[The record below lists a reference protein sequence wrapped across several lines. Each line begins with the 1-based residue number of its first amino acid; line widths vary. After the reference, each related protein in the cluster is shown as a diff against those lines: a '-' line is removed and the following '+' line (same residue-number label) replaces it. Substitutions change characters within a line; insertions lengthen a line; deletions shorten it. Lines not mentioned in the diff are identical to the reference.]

1 MSFVGRLEHF
11 PLTDLLQFLA
21 GSQKTGTLTLTL
33 RFDQGLIVLRE
44 GRIIYAAST
53 SSRQTLG
60 SVLVSRGL
68 IREEQLAQALE
79 KLLDASREQRLGN
92 ILVESG
98 IIDGDTLMR
107 VLRDQIRSVMVEFM
121 KWKNAYFRFE
131 PLQIPDHGEVEVDA
145 KDFLLEQGLAAEQVL
160 FDLMDSAGDSLDETV
175 DLLNGEKQEE
185 DRPVASLW
193 TIMSEIQPP
202 EFTGEIT
209 LRILEEA
216 RKHLARG
223 ALFGVYHDGFKIMN
237 QFGTN
242 EMNGSVDLQA
252 ASISIDAPS
261 LLGRVLDSRRSY
273 RGPLPE
279 QQVDREMLSWLGGGE
294 PREVLAIPMIVNGRV
309 VAILFGD
316 DGPFGGRLV
325 STEPLELH
333 LAEVSLSMERATL
346 EKRLRHLDKLRRKR
360 KSS

>member
-33 RFDQGLIVLRE
+33 RFDQGLLVLRE

-68 IREEQLAQALE
+68 IREEHLAQALE
-79 KLLDASREQRLGN
+79 KMLDASREQRLGN

-98 IIDGDTLMR
+98 IIDSDTLLI
-107 VLRDQIRSVMVEFM
+107 VLRDQVRSVMAEFM
-121 KWKNAYFRFE
+121 NWKDAYFRFE

-160 FDLMDSAGDSLDETV
+160 FDLMNTEVDSLDETV
-175 DLLNGEKQEE
+175 DLLDEERREE
-185 DRPVASLW
+185 DCPVASLW

-209 LRILEEA
+209 LRILDEA
-216 RKHLARG
+216 RKHLGRG
-223 ALFGVYHDGFKIMN
+223 ALFGVYHDGFRRMN
-237 QFGTN
+237 QFDTN
-242 EMNGSVDLQA
+242 ELNGAVDLHDT
-252 ASISIDAPS
+252 SISIEAPS
-261 LLGRVLDSRRSY
+261 LLGRVLDSRRTY
-273 RGPLPE
+273 RGPLPD
-279 QQVDREMLSWLGGGE
+279 QQVDKEMLSWLGGGE

-316 DGPFGGRLV
+316 DGPFGGRLA
-325 STEPLELH
+325 SIEPLELQ
-333 LAEVSLSMERATL
+333 LAELSLSMERATL
-346 EKRLRHLDKLRRKR
+346 EKRLRHLDRLRRKR
-360 KSS
+360 ESK